1 MNFKNKFTVA
11 FDFSEK
17 CVQTVTDLI
26 IIAEQCNA
34 ELELIYV
41 IEENS
46 VDGILNDPSYIKDIE
61 NKIYLRF
68 NELLI
73 NTWGNNHSKIKLI
86 PLKGKVA
93 AELIEHTKSNES
105 NLLIYCCSSQ
115 QNSTERYIG
124 SNSQR
129 VIANCL
135 IPVLTIDAKLKNTF
149 FNHILIPL
157 DSQQFFIES
166 NSLLAFLNGQHVKQ
180 VSLIYVL
187 YETDDFRINKHILK
201 IDEIKSSLS
210 AAGIKVF
217 AEVIK
222 SNYDLQDA
230 SKVINRYIERGEMT
244 SVMILNKKSLPKTE
258 FHVQPRIMD
267 ILLESSVPVITL
279 NY

>member
-26 IIAEQCNA
+26 TIAEQCNA

-93 AELIEHTKSNES
+93 A
-105 NLLIYCCSSQ
+105 
-115 QNSTERYIG
+115 
-124 SNSQR
+124 
-129 VIANCL
+129 
-135 IPVLTIDAKLKNTF
+135 
-149 FNHILIPL
+149 
-157 DSQQFFIES
+157 
-166 NSLLAFLNGQHVKQ
+166 
-180 VSLIYVL
+180 
-187 YETDDFRINKHILK
+187 
-201 IDEIKSSLS
+201 
-210 AAGIKVF
+210 
-217 AEVIK
+217 
-222 SNYDLQDA
+222 
-230 SKVINRYIERGEMT
+230 
-244 SVMILNKKSLPKTE
+244 
-258 FHVQPRIMD
+258 
-267 ILLESSVPVITL
+267 
-279 NY
+279 